1 MTELPQRNAG
11 IRISKRLPVLEW
23 AAVVLGVLTFI
34 WGFLDWYGASGVGQ
48 NGYRLLDGYLPVGF
62 ALLAGLFALV
72 NLRPDRTERT
82 AWLAIGTSLCA
93 VAFTVVAVAVKP
105 TLILL
110 LEGFSGLDGTDP
122 VRLSIRVGLILTL
135 VSTVLQLLCLLVAWV
150 FASGRLVVS
159 GRSGPAAP
167 PSFGPTPYDEPQS
180 FGPHRRRTPR
190 RPLRRR
196 SARRRPG
203 RNPSDHLGLPTTLSG
218 DLTTHRRAQEPLES
232 LRRPSLQRIAPTN
245 RAEGVLSRQPCG

>member
-180 FGPHRRRTPR
+180 FGPPPSYAPPPAPPSFGEAPSWSQSFGPPGPADHAEW
-190 RPLRRR
+190 RPDD
-196 SARRRPG
+196 SPQSPG
-203 RNPSDHLGLPTTLSG
+203 AT
-218 DLTTHRRAQEPLES
+218 
-232 LRRPSLQRIAPTN
+232 
-245 RAEGVLSRQPCG
+245 